1 MNTRK
6 ITVLITVM
14 LGLIMA
20 TMLST
25 SCSKKSSSPPPTLY
39 DSLGGTAMVNDPANS
54 GSQIEKG
61 YLGIR
66 TVVDSAIFIIA
77 GDTAINSYFKVLI
90 AEVTSGNTSGYQK
103 LSANLSNFVA
113 VATGAK
119 DYKYTGL
126 AMTTAHNPA
135 TNARINGVVMSDD
148 FNEFVKDVAAS
159 ATRNGV
165 PTNLITSL
173 GNLLYSVE
181 SQVINQ

>member
-1 MNTRK
+1 MNMRK
-6 ITVLITVM
+6 ISIFLIVAFSLVL
-14 LGLIMA
+14 
-20 TMLST
+20 TMTINT
-25 SCSKKSSSPPPTLY
+25 SCHKSSSNAQPTLY
-39 DSLGGTAMVNDPANS
+39 DSLGGTTMVSDPAN
-54 GSQIEKG
+54 GGAQIEKG

-90 AEVTSGNTSGYQK
+90 GEVTSGNTSGYQK
-103 LSANLSNFVA
+103 LSLNLSNFVA

-119 DYKYTGL
+119 DYTYSGL
-126 AMTTAHNPA
+126 SMTAAHNPSA
-135 TNARINGVVMSDD
+135 NPRINGVVMSDD

-159 ATRNGV
+159 AAKNGV
-165 PTNLITSL
+165 PSNLITSL

>member
-1 MNTRK
+1 MNMRNTAFFSLF
-6 ITVLITVM
+6 IG
-14 LGLIMA
+14 GLVFF
-20 TMLST
+20 ST
-25 SCSKKSSSPPPTLY
+25 SCSKHSSSPSMPTLY
-39 DSLGGTAMVNDPANS
+39 DSLGGTTMVNDPVNP
-54 GSQIEKG
+54 GTQIEKG

-90 AEVTSGNTSGYQK
+90 TEVTNGNTSGYQK

-126 AMTTAHNPA
+126 SMNAAHNPA
-135 TNARINGVVMSDD
+135 SNSRINGVVMSDD
-148 FNEFVKDVAAS
+148 FDEFVKDVAAS
-159 ATRNGV
+159 ANKNGV
-165 PTNLITSL
+165 PSNLITSL